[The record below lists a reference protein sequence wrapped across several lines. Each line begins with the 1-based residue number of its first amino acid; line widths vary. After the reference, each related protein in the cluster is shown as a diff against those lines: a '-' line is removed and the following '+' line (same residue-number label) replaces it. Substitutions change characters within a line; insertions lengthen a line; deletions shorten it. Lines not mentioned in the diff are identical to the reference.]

1 MFTFRNVKQNGNA
14 AFKNKLLT
22 VDDITVFDSILLSI
36 IMKMIQNCG
45 AYQLLLAS
53 SCCTRGVANVVVDKE
68 WKGNSRNAQD
78 HEIIAKN
85 AGGEDAAVGSQGRGP
100 RKRCWRSNPAHHRP
114 ENR

>member
-1 MFTFRNVKQNGNA
+1 M
-14 AFKNKLLT
+14 
-22 VDDITVFDSILLSI
+22 FDSILLSI

-85 AGGEDAAVGSQGRGP
+85 SCWKLA
-100 RKRCWRSNPAHHRP
+100 RCSN
-114 ENR
+114 EISMEIFG